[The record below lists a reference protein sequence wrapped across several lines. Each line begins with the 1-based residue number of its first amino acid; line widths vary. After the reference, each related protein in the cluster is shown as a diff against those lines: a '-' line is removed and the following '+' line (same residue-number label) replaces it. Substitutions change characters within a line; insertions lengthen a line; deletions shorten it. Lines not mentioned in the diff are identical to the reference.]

1 MTATAHVR
9 VPDAST
15 TTIRALQPDHMPSEK
30 CTIAL
35 DSHSDVTIAESRF
48 VNRTKTIDEEAS
60 TGGGTASFTREG
72 LVDITTNDGSVAT
85 VPALVATQPHQL
97 PSDCAIL
104 LGQAQLN
111 QLNVPMND
119 HMRV

>member
-15 TTIRALQPDHMPSEK
+15 TTTHALQPDRMSVK
-30 CTIAL
+30 RCTLAL

-48 VNRTKTIDEEAS
+48 VYRTKTIDEEVS
-60 TGGGTASFTREG
+60 TGGGTTSFTQEG
-72 LVDITTNDGSVAT
+72 LVGIITNDGPAAT
-85 VPALVATQPHQL
+85 APALVATQPHQL
-97 PSDCAIL
+97 PSDCGIL

-111 QLNVPMND
+111 QLNVSP
-119 HMRV
+119 